1 MKIKLA
7 ASFSFAFI
15 LLAALSTACGGS
27 FVSSDEGDDSG
38 STGGS
43 AADGAGGDPDDGVG
57 GSGNAPGAGGG
68 AGGVPTTG
76 GAPGTGGDDSTGT
89 GGEPPQCCLADAVCD
104 DGDLQVD
111 SESDCPI
118 GGECYS
124 NTVCCSTVWCME
136 EQALCDAIPTCADD
150 ETEVEACLEG
160 RSCVKRALC
169 GEIIIC
175 QKLEAYCDVGEQPNR
190 HYVGQGSE
198 CIGIDL
204 ACPEHTTSFD
214 EPCGCGCEQP
224 SSCPAYIDCMPTNE
238 PDPLCNSDE
247 CPYSN
252 RLR

>member
-1 MKIKLA
+1 MKIKSA

-38 STGGS
+38 NSGGS
-43 AADGAGGDPDDGVG
+43 TSDGAGGDRDDGVG

-68 AGGVPTTG
+68 AGGSVPTTG
-76 GAPGTGGDDSTGT
+76 GAPGTGGDPMGT
-89 GGEPPQCCLADAVCD
+89 GGEPPECCLADAACD

-124 NTVCCSTVWCME
+124 STMCCETVWCME
-136 EQALCDAIPTCADD
+136 AQAPCDAVPTCAND
-150 ETEVEACLEG
+150 ETQVDACIEG
-160 RSCVKRALC
+160 RPCVKRALC
-169 GEIIIC
+169 GTVIVC
-175 QKLEAYCDVGEQPNR
+175 QKLEAYCDIGDEPNR

-198 CIGIDL
+198 CVGLDFS
-204 ACPEHTTSFD
+204 CPETTIRFD

-224 SSCPAYIDCMPTNE
+224 ATCPPYIDCLPSNE
-238 PDPLCNSDE
+238 VDPLCQSDE

-252 RLR
+252 RLL